1 MQDNHSN
8 NAQLNNN
15 KVANIETLLLVF
27 PPHEIRGFYKEF
39 SQQMLLTTTA
49 QVERH
54 EALLK
59 LLDIMAEP

>member
-1 MQDNHSN
+1 MEENHPN
-8 NAQLNNN
+8 TAQLNSN
-15 KVANIETLLLVF
+15 KVANMETLLLLF
-27 PPHEIRGFYKEF
+27 PAYELRNFYAEF
-39 SQQMLLTTTA
+39 SQQMLLTNTA